1 MATQDAIPSEDDF
14 PDTRDFAKIL
24 VVDDDQINLET
35 ICHTLEFYGHQ
46 VFPVED
52 GESALMAVH
61 EFKPNVIILDINM
74 PGMNG
79 LEVCERLQSNS
90 STSNI
95 PIIFLTG
102 SKTDINKA
110 FELGGVD
117 YIIKPFNTHEVLAR
131 VNVHV
136 RISLLLDTL
145 ANTNIALEQLTDSL
159 EEKVR
164 DRTRELAYSNKK
176 LTEEIAERLKLQQ
189 QLEHLSKYDMTSG
202 LLNRISMEEQLD
214 FKLLESQLLE
224 DFTLFYLYMDV
235 DQFKVVND
243 TCGHAAG
250 DQLIRNLSELLKQVA
265 NEEEVVSR
273 IGGDEFS
280 IIFNAADVNAAK
292 KRAKCIQKAINE
304 MHFDWEKEHL
314 FINVSMGLVELN
326 TEFQDANHIMSVAE
340 RLCFESKAQG
350 GGELLIYE
358 QEKETVRNNTRAVR
372 WVPVIQQAIE
382 NDRFVLYGQAIYS
395 TQEKQIANY
404 EVLLRMRSSSR
415 ELIQPTQFINVAEQ
429 YHLISAI
436 DLKVLEK
443 TCELLAANP
452 SFDHRLALNIS
463 GESVYK
469 SSFVEQAKSVIRD
482 YAIDGGKICFEINE
496 SSALTNLNATRRF
509 IEQLKAEGCHFAL
522 DDFGTGTSSYGF
534 LRDLDVQY
542 VKIDGSFI
550 QNIGSEK
557 ISRMMVE
564 SIVAIAKENHM
575 QVIAEAV
582 ETAPMLKVLEE
593 IDVDFAQGFLLHT
606 PENLN
611 SLIESNSALPVI
623 K

>member
-1 MATQDAIPSEDDF
+1 MHEDDF

-35 ICHTLEFYGHQ
+35 ITHTLEYYGHN

-52 GESALMAVH
+52 GESALMAVS
-61 EFKPNVIILDINM
+61 EFCPELIILDINM
-74 PGMNG
+74 PGMSG
-79 LEVCERLQSNS
+79 LEVCQRLQTDPN
-90 STSNI
+90 TSKI

-102 SKTDINKA
+102 SKTDINRA

-117 YIIKPFNTHEVLAR
+117 YIVKPFNTHEVLAR

-136 RISLLLDTL
+136 RISLLLNTL
-145 ANTNIALEQLTDSL
+145 ADTNAALEKITDSL
-159 EEKVR
+159 EEQVKE
-164 DRTRELAYSNKK
+164 RTRELALSNQK
-176 LTEEIAERLKLQQ
+176 LTEEISERQKLQNKLE
-189 QLEHLSKYDMTSG
+189 QLSRYDMTSS
-202 LLNRISMEEQLD
+202 LLNRIAMEEQLD
-214 FKLLESQLLE
+214 FKLLESQMLE
-224 DFTLFYLYMDV
+224 DFTLFYLYIDV

-250 DQLIRNLSELLKQVA
+250 DQLIINLAELLKKTTL
-265 NEEEVVSR
+265 EDEVVAR
-273 IGGDEFS
+273 MGGDEFS
-280 IIFNAADVNAAK
+280 IIYNSKDIETAK
-292 KRAKCIQKAINE
+292 LRAIDIRKAIND

-326 TEFQDANHIMSVAE
+326 AEFQDANHIMSVAE
-340 RLCFESKAQG
+340 RLCFESKSQG

-372 WVPVIQQAIE
+372 WVPVIQQSIE
-382 NDRFVLYGQAIYS
+382 QDKFTLFGQGIY
-395 TQEKQIANY
+395 TTKHAQRAKF
-404 EVLLRMRSSSR
+404 EVLLRMQSSGS
-415 ELIQPTQFINVAEQ
+415 ELIQPGQFISIAEQ

-436 DLKVLEK
+436 DQKVLSK
-443 TCELLAANP
+443 TCDLINQNP
-452 SFDHRLALNIS
+452 NFPGQLALNIS

-469 SSFVEQAKSVIRD
+469 ASFVEQAYDIIQQSG
-482 YAIDGGKICFEINE
+482 IDASKLCFEINE

-509 IEQLKAEGCHFAL
+509 IERLKNLGCTFAL

-550 QNIGSEK
+550 QKIGSEK

-564 SIVAIAKENHM
+564 SIVAIARENNM

-582 ETAPMLKVLEE
+582 ETDAMLNVLKE
-593 IDVDFAQGFLLHT
+593 IQVDYAQGFLLHK
-606 PENLN
+606 PEALENL
-611 SLIESNSALPVI
+611 I
-623 K
+623 KRQH